1 MPGIATHHVFGTEV
15 YRELDGLIGQ
25 SEAARQAFLLGNLGP
40 DPFFFLAV
48 SPAHQRYR
56 RLGSRMHAGD
66 AAVLVDAVHAHMVA
80 LVAGVGVAP
89 GAEAL
94 GVPDKAAAVTPEG
107 SVGGSGGAA
116 AVAPDGSAAEVLSG
130 SGDTA
135 RAAAVAATGARA
147 LALQAERAYGL
158 GFLCHYLL
166 DSTVHPLV
174 YAQQFAIAGGGVPG
188 LHFEGP
194 WLHRSVHATIETE
207 IDEYVLTSRFGTNPA
222 EYRPHERMLRCPPD
236 ALGAVSRQMAGALG
250 QAYGLRVPA
259 GLFATA
265 VEMNRLGQ
273 RLLDS
278 KSSGLRGRVD
288 FFPRVDYAVAYV
300 RALSHS
306 GASRASTMFA
316 NADHIP
322 WPHPYVPGEVMDAS
336 FDELYAATFERAL
349 AVLPR
354 FAEPGFGLR
363 ECRALTDGVNFLGKR
378 V

>member
-1 MPGIATHHVFGTEV
+1 M
-15 YRELDGLIGQ
+15 
-25 SEAARQAFLLGNLGP
+25 
-40 DPFFFLAV
+40 
-48 SPAHQRYR
+48 
-56 RLGSRMHAGD
+56 
-66 AAVLVDAVHAHMVA
+66 
-80 LVAGVGVAP
+80 
-89 GAEAL
+89 
-94 GVPDKAAAVTPEG
+94 
-107 SVGGSGGAA
+107 
-116 AVAPDGSAAEVLSG
+116 
-130 SGDTA
+130 
-135 RAAAVAATGARA
+135 
-147 LALQAERAYGL
+147 ALQAERAYGL

-250 QAYGLRVPA
+250 QAYGLRVPV